1 MNTKYTPDRKHESY
15 VSDLFRTYEYP
26 LYILAF
32 RMSKDAAVAKDIIQ
46 EVFLALWN
54 MRDRIPEID
63 NMEAYLFRMTRFKVI
78 KHLRKASADNNLKE
92 KIWGAMGR
100 MDEDGVSK
108 IEAREFQS
116 VLATVVAKL
125 PAKRRRVYL
134 MRNMEGKTY
143 KDIAEQMNIS
153 QHTVKNH
160 LSAAL
165 LEIRSFLAARF
176 FW

>member
-1 MNTKYTPDRKHESY
+1 MNTKYTPDRKHEPF

-46 EVFLALWN
+46 EVFMALWN

-92 KIWGAMGR
+92 RIWGAMGQ

-176 FW
+176 LW

>member
-1 MNTKYTPDRKHESY
+1 MNTKYTADSRHETY
-15 VSDLFRTYEYP
+15 VSELFRTYEYP

-46 EVFLALWN
+46 EVFLALWS

-92 KIWGAMGR
+92 KIYGTMQQLN
-100 MDEDGVSK
+100 EDGVSR

-116 VLATVVAKL
+116 VLATVIAQL
-125 PAKRRRVYL
+125 PVKRRRVYL

>member
-1 MNTKYTPDRKHESY
+1 MNMKYTPDREHESY

-26 LYILAF
+26 LYLLAF

-46 EVFLALWN
+46 EVFLALWS
-54 MRDRIPEID
+54 MRHRMMEID

-78 KHLRKASADNNLKE
+78 KHLRKAAADNNLKE
-92 KIWGAMGR
+92 KIWGAMHQL
-100 MDEDGVSK
+100 DEDGISK

-116 VLATVVAKL
+116 VLATVIAGL
-125 PAKRRRVYL
+125 PVKRRRVYL
-134 MRNMEGKTY
+134 MRNMEGLTY